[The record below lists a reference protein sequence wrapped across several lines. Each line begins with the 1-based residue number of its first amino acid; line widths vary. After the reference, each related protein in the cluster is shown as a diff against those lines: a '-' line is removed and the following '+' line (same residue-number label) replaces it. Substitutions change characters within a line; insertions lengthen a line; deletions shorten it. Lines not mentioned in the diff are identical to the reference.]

1 MTQRLWDDVEPG
13 QQLASVAYPLS
24 VMRLVMAAGANR
36 DFNSIHHN
44 ADFARA
50 LPDFHEGEAGLAE
63 QIFRF
68 HHGGGVAI
76 ALKYFR
82 ADRHTVSP
90 EEEPIEVEIHLANRT
105 P

>member
-1 MTQRLWDDVEPG
+1 M
-13 QQLASVAYPLS
+13 ASF
-24 VMRLVMAAGANR
+24 
-36 DFNSIHHN
+36 DN

-76 ALKYFR
+76 ALEYFR